1 MIIEFERELKDFIQ
15 EEKTWDEVCTQI
27 KQPMS
32 IIAVALKKL
41 KDIGEIL
48 EIVKDNNI
56 YYKINDNQREDS
68 ESIA

>member
-1 MIIEFERELKDFIQ
+1 MIIEFERELKDFIKD
-15 EEKTWDEVCTQI
+15 EKSWNEVCAKI

-41 KDIGEIL
+41 RDIGEIL

-56 YYKINDNQREDS
+56 YYKYNDKRKNS
-68 ESIA
+68 ESIG

>member
-1 MIIEFERELKDFIQ
+1 MIIEFEVELTEFLQQ
-15 EEKTWDEVCTQI
+15 EKSWNEVCAQI

-48 EIVKDNNI
+48 EIIKDNNI
-56 YYKINDNQREDS
+56 YYKYNDNQREDS
-68 ESIA
+68 ESIG

>member
-1 MIIEFERELKDFIQ
+1 MIIEFEVELTEFLQQ
-15 EEKTWDEVCTQI
+15 EKSWNEVCAQI

-56 YYKINDNQREDS
+56 YYKYNDNQREDS
-68 ESIA
+68 KSIG

>member
-1 MIIEFERELKDFIQ
+1 MIIEFEVELTEFLQQ
-15 EEKTWDEVCTQI
+15 EKSWNEVCAQI

-41 KDIGEIL
+41 KDIGKIL

-56 YYKINDNQREDS
+56 YYKYNDNQREDS
-68 ESIA
+68 ESIG

>member
-1 MIIEFERELKDFIQ
+1 MIIEFEQELQDFIKD
-15 EEKTWDEVCTQI
+15 EKSWNEVCAKI

-41 KDIGEIL
+41 RDIGEIL

-56 YYKINDNQREDS
+56 YYKYNDKRKNS
-68 ESIA
+68 ESIG

>member
-1 MIIEFERELKDFIQ
+1 MIIEFEVELTEFLEQ
-15 EEKTWDEVCTQI
+15 EKSWNEVCAQI

-56 YYKINDNQREDS
+56 YYKYNE
-68 ESIA
+68 

>member
-1 MIIEFERELKDFIQ
+1 MIIEFEVELTEFLQQ
-15 EEKTWDEVCTQI
+15 EKLWNEVCAQI

-48 EIVKDNNI
+48 EIIKDNNI
-56 YYKINDNQREDS
+56 YYKYNDNQREDS
-68 ESIA
+68 ESIG